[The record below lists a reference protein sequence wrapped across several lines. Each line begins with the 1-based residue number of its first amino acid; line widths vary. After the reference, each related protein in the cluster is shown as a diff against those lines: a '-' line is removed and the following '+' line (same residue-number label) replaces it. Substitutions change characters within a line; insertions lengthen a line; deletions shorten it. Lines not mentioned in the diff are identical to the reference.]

1 MSVATAHSA
10 SAVPPADETPAAGE
24 VPSRDEGFWV
34 EPGTAGDE
42 TPTDA
47 PAGEVPAR
55 SSGGETPARSSDEA
69 AAALPS
75 TGEIPAQ
82 ASGDEIPAQ
91 APGDEIPAQTP
102 GDEIPA
108 QTPDDEA
115 PAQASGDDTPVD
127 AVDEQV
133 ARDARDF
140 GVYARTG
147 GWAFA
152 LKVARSVRPGGETA
166 GETSKVSAK
175 RFAELAG
182 CSPERVM
189 RYYKAWDKAADDGM
203 VPHFE
208 ALAPGEE
215 IDLPD
220 SDVWLT
226 YYSSRSGAT
235 SDRGTAITA
244 AAEAEG
250 IRPTKALEVA
260 ENPTALR
267 AAILADP
274 STAQAA
280 RTALL
285 DRLKEDPSLQT
296 ELARDIA
303 RTDELKKAVANET
316 QAASRIG
323 YVRQIVENGQVKT
336 PAGQVIDATAE
347 LRAEA
352 ERHLSLIDELD
363 DDEDTGEWATEAY
376 DTVKELV
383 VQTVEADPEL
393 RVQERRTKFYSSLQK
408 ATKVFEELTLDDAV
422 DLDAIYE
429 DDMLQR
435 LEDLQ
440 QALNTCIAA
449 LRKASPGE

>member
-10 SAVPPADETPAAGE
+10 SAVPPADETPATSGA
-24 VPSRDEGFWV
+24 PTRDEGFWV
-34 EPGTAGDE
+34 EPGAAE
-42 TPTDA
+42 AQTPEAVTEA
-47 PAGEVPAR
+47 VTEAVAEAVPAAEVPAQ
-55 SSGGETPARSSDEA
+55 SSREPAPAQPTTDGA
-69 AAALPS
+69 APEPS
-75 TGEIPAQ
+75 GLDTPAQ
-82 ASGDEIPAQ
+82 AHE
-91 APGDEIPAQTP
+91 
-102 GDEIPA
+102 
-108 QTPDDEA
+108 
-115 PAQASGDDTPVD
+115 DDTSGD

-133 ARDARDF
+133 ARDAREF

-152 LKVARSVRPGGETA
+152 LKVARSVRPGGETP
-166 GETSKVSAK
+166 GETAKVSAK

-220 SDVWLT
+220 SDVWLS
-226 YYSSRSGAT
+226 YYSSRSSAT
-235 SDRGTAITA
+235 SDRGTAIAA

-267 AAILADP
+267 AAILADL

-280 RTALL
+280 RAALL

-303 RTDELKKAVANET
+303 RTDELKKAVASET

-383 VQTVEADPEL
+383 VQTVQSDPEL

-429 DDMLQR
+429 EDMLER
-435 LEDLQ
+435 LEELQ
-440 QALNTCIAA
+440 QALSTCIAA
-449 LRKASPGE
+449 LRKASPDE